1 MRIKHKSLFKY
12 VLMLVLGITLS
23 LPTVSVVNSFLN
35 VNHIAYADDD
45 KDQNKDDYSFY
56 HLASSAATYYNG
68 TQNPDLGVKF
78 EEGAGKSNVNMND
91 AGGMLG
97 YADPQYDKKNWIGSV
112 VAGLSNS
119 ATRFTYNNFRTGELQ
134 GLYHYA
140 MYGRALAAMGLD
152 STAQQGAFN
161 DIMRFLAGGLI
172 MIAYTFAVSVPFIFK
187 AVGTLLTWLNPFQF
201 FVAAGNDAISG
212 HYANWFNQASQNGNP
227 LQQNIASM
235 AQSIVGV
242 YQAAQQIG
250 LFFTVPLLL
259 MVTVAMWLLL
269 NNVNKGTGFKRGI
282 MRALIIVMGVPLL
295 ADLYTS
301 TLDDFTKT
309 ASQDPAA
316 NVILASTFTDFQG
329 WASNNRLAMPKGD
342 KIVITPNGQ
351 GGEVQDSSTGVRQL
365 SRDINRISNNGLLV
379 KGQVTDTDND
389 IWNSTNADQN
399 GSQAGVGFSMLG
411 RYIGGIRYTA
421 PDYETQY
428 KSKLDSSGGKNS
440 QRAKKLRGIKYLTDP
455 EKFSKDKKAYFS
467 TQNDPGDVKKNGE
480 VSFVHNGLPNSLTVS
495 QKGNSAADISNNT
508 MTFTG
513 NGDSADKNT
522 NGLSSL
528 ALYNYL
534 TSTFDSSGVT
544 VYSSNKA
551 TSSFVMEQ
559 HHAVNLVG
567 TGFLSFGY
575 YINALVLF
583 AAIALIGWGYAI
595 GLLSS
600 LLVHEFS
607 MLLHMPLA
615 MMGALSSASKMIT
628 AVFIIILQ
636 IFVTMFLYSLATDFL
651 MMLNLG
657 TSSALS
663 NTNIFGTNNG
673 SMILTPIIG
682 AKLASQSLGTVI
694 YLIISTLLT
703 VFFAFI
709 ALKARGTFIKTM
721 GQVIGQNMDKLLMT
735 GNYNPSYKPGGSQPS
750 TASDMGAAMTNPESG
765 LAAGMEA
772 GNKADGSNGAK
783 GSDGKNGQ
791 GGTKNAESGSSPT
804 SSTNNVN
811 NSSENYDDNKNNT
824 VEGAEQ
830 QNIPDASDNP
840 NGLSEVNGESG
851 SGGSNPET
859 TEENNGDNL
868 STENNKHEGGL
879 SNSAVNGNSHDEK
892 TDNKQ
897 EQNADNGQTHNLQA
911 DQGQNHNINTD
922 QSKNDSNNRDL
933 EADQKTDNKQEQNA
947 DNGQTHN
954 LQADQ
959 GQNHNINTDQSKN
972 DSNNRD
978 LEADQSQNQDL
989 NTDQSNNEQN
999 ENQHTAENGQTN
1011 GETGTDNPNA
1021 DPNST
1026 KDLQADKT
1034 QDGVE
1039 TGGSGGKDAVPNNV
1053 VPLFGGSQTNNKQ
1066 DGSKELHA
1074 DNSNQH
1080 TAENNQN
1087 AGSKNQQ
1094 NAQNRKDGDKHTGV
1108 NNQHSQHNNKNVHG
1122 EQSNKKDLKP
1132 QNAQHKNNANKE
1144 LHGQK
1149 AKGLQSG
1156 NGRGVKAAVRHA
1168 GGTVASSKVGSKALT
1183 SKGGSKAL
1191 NKAMQSRIPTVRAAA
1206 ILAQN
1211 KATGQNIKR
1220 SNMTGDVAN
1229 NRKMSD
1235 KELKSVAS
1243 QRQVNFRQGKKD
1255 LRADRKAYAK
1265 NAMKMAGS
1273 GVASVGRKALALGYM
1288 ANGADRNTVHNVA
1301 KGNFGSAYSAF
1312 RQSAQSIKKDKLA
1325 VKANAKNSVNDVKFD
1340 NQAAMYNRG
1349 EVDTK
1354 LGGQFASSSAAQFY
1368 QNYSAEQAGNL
1379 NSASDYNNQAV
1390 ERSQMA
1396 QRTHTLEKNSR
1407 VNGGQNTSV
1416 NS

>member
-1 MRIKHKSLFKY
+1 M
-12 VLMLVLGITLS
+12 
-23 LPTVSVVNSFLN
+23 
-35 VNHIAYADDD
+35 
-45 KDQNKDDYSFY
+45 
-56 HLASSAATYYNG
+56 
-68 TQNPDLGVKF
+68 
-78 EEGAGKSNVNMND
+78 
-91 AGGMLG
+91 
-97 YADPQYDKKNWIGSV
+97 
-112 VAGLSNS
+112 
-119 ATRFTYNNFRTGELQ
+119 
-134 GLYHYA
+134 
-140 MYGRALAAMGLD
+140 
-152 STAQQGAFN
+152 
-161 DIMRFLAGGLI
+161 
-172 MIAYTFAVSVPFIFK
+172 
-187 AVGTLLTWLNPFQF
+187 
-201 FVAAGNDAISG
+201 
-212 HYANWFNQASQNGNP
+212 
-227 LQQNIASM
+227 
-235 AQSIVGV
+235 
-242 YQAAQQIG
+242 
-250 LFFTVPLLL
+250 
-259 MVTVAMWLLL
+259 
-269 NNVNKGTGFKRGI
+269 
-282 MRALIIVMGVPLL
+282 
-295 ADLYTS
+295 
-301 TLDDFTKT
+301 
-309 ASQDPAA
+309 
-316 NVILASTFTDFQG
+316 
-329 WASNNRLAMPKGD
+329 
-342 KIVITPNGQ
+342 
-351 GGEVQDSSTGVRQL
+351 
-365 SRDINRISNNGLLV
+365 
-379 KGQVTDTDND
+379 
-389 IWNSTNADQN
+389 
-399 GSQAGVGFSMLG
+399 
-411 RYIGGIRYTA
+411 
-421 PDYETQY
+421 
-428 KSKLDSSGGKNS
+428 
-440 QRAKKLRGIKYLTDP
+440 
-455 EKFSKDKKAYFS
+455 
-467 TQNDPGDVKKNGE
+467 
-480 VSFVHNGLPNSLTVS
+480 
-495 QKGNSAADISNNT
+495 
-508 MTFTG
+508 
-513 NGDSADKNT
+513 
-522 NGLSSL
+522 
-528 ALYNYL
+528 
-534 TSTFDSSGVT
+534 
-544 VYSSNKA
+544 
-551 TSSFVMEQ
+551 
-559 HHAVNLVG
+559 
-567 TGFLSFGY
+567 
-575 YINALVLF
+575 
-583 AAIALIGWGYAI
+583 
-595 GLLSS
+595 
-600 LLVHEFS
+600 
-607 MLLHMPLA
+607 
-615 MMGALSSASKMIT
+615 
-628 AVFIIILQ
+628 
-636 IFVTMFLYSLATDFL
+636 
-651 MMLNLG
+651 
-657 TSSALS
+657 
-663 NTNIFGTNNG
+663 
-673 SMILTPIIG
+673 
-682 AKLASQSLGTVI
+682 
-694 YLIISTLLT
+694 
-703 VFFAFI
+703 
-709 ALKARGTFIKTM
+709 
-721 GQVIGQNMDKLLMT
+721 
-735 GNYNPSYKPGGSQPS
+735 
-750 TASDMGAAMTNPESG
+750 
-765 LAAGMEA
+765 
-772 GNKADGSNGAK
+772 
-783 GSDGKNGQ
+783 
-791 GGTKNAESGSSPT
+791 
-804 SSTNNVN
+804 
-811 NSSENYDDNKNNT
+811 
-824 VEGAEQ
+824 
-830 QNIPDASDNP
+830 
-840 NGLSEVNGESG
+840 
-851 SGGSNPET
+851 
-859 TEENNGDNL
+859 
-868 STENNKHEGGL
+868 
-879 SNSAVNGNSHDEK
+879 
-892 TDNKQ
+892 
-897 EQNADNGQTHNLQA
+897 QA

-922 QSKNDSNNRDL
+922 QSKNDSNNHDL

-959 GQNHNINTDQSKN
+959 GQNHSINTDQSKN

-1011 GETGTDNPNA
+1011 GEAGTDNPNA

-1034 QDGVE
+1034 QGGVE

-1108 NNQHSQHNNKNVHG
+1108 NNQHSQSNNKNVHG

-1156 NGRGVKAAVRHA
+1156 NGHGVKAAVRHA
-1168 GGTVASSKVGSKALT
+1168 GGAVASSKVGSKALT

-1191 NKAMQSRIPTVRAAA
+1191 NKAMQSRMPTVRAAA

-1390 ERSQMA
+1390 ERSKMS

>member
-1 MRIKHKSLFKY
+1 MRVKHKSLFKY

-35 VNHIAYADDD
+35 VNHIAYADDA

-78 EEGAGKSNVNMND
+78 EEGAGKSKVNMND

-259 MVTVAMWLLL
+259 MVTLAMWLLL

-351 GGEVQDSSTGVRQL
+351 GGEVQDSSTGVRKL

-411 RYIGGIRYTA
+411 RYMGGIRYTA

-428 KSKLDSSGGKNS
+428 KSKLDSSGGKDS

-495 QKGNSAADISNNT
+495 QKGNSVADISNNT

-513 NGDSADKNT
+513 NGNSADKNT

-583 AAIALIGWGYAI
+583 AAIGVIGWGYAI

-600 LLVHEFS
+600 LLVREFS

-709 ALKARGTFIKTM
+709 ALKARRTFIKTM

-735 GNYNPSYKPGGSQPS
+735 GNYNPSYRPGGSQPS

-791 GGTKNAESGSSPT
+791 GGTKNAERGSSPT

-851 SGGSNPET
+851 SGSPNPET
-859 TEENNGDNL
+859 TEENNGDTL

-879 SNSAVNGNSHDEK
+879 SNSAVNGNSHDE
-892 TDNKQ
+892 
-897 EQNADNGQTHNLQA
+897 
-911 DQGQNHNINTD
+911 
-922 QSKNDSNNRDL
+922 
-933 EADQKTDNKQEQNA
+933 KTDNKQEQNA

-1011 GETGTDNPNA
+1011 GEAGTDKPNA

-1034 QDGVE
+1034 QGGVE
-1039 TGGSGGKDAVPNNV
+1039 TGESGGKDAVPNNV

-1080 TAENNQN
+1080 TSENNQN

-1108 NNQHSQHNNKNVHG
+1108 NNQHSQHNNKNVRG

-1156 NGRGVKAAVRHA
+1156 NGHGVKAAVRHA
-1168 GGTVASSKVGSKALT
+1168 GGAVASSKVGSKALT

-1407 VNGGQNTSV
+1407 VNGD
-1416 NS
+1416 

>member
-12 VLMLVLGITLS
+12 VLMLVLGVTLS
-23 LPTVSVVNSFLN
+23 LPAVTIANNLLHVNTVV
-35 VNHIAYADDD
+35 YADKEKD
-45 KDQNKDDYSFY
+45 KSKEQSKDEQNEGNNNSNGNGSGNEGGNKDDYSFY

-97 YADPQYDKKNWIGSV
+97 YADPQYDKNNWIGSV

-140 MYGRALAAMGLD
+140 MYGRALTAMGLD

-161 DIMRFLAGGLI
+161 DIMRFLAGGLL

-187 AVGTLLTWLNPFQF
+187 AVGMLLTYLNLFQF
-201 FVAAGNDAISG
+201 FIAPGNDAISG
-212 HYANWFNQASQNGNP
+212 HYANWFNQASQSGNP

-235 AQSIVGV
+235 AQSIVGI

-259 MVTVAMWLLL
+259 MITIAMWLLL
-269 NNVNKGTGFKRGI
+269 NNVNKGTGLKRVI
-282 MRALIIVMGVPLL
+282 MRALVIVMGVPLL

-301 TLDDFTKT
+301 TLNDFTKT
-309 ASQDPAA
+309 TSQDPAA

-351 GGEVQDSSTGVRQL
+351 GGEVQDSSTSVRKL

-389 IWNSTNADQN
+389 IWNKTNADQN
-399 GSQAGVGFSMLG
+399 GTQAGVGFSMLG
-411 RYIGGIRYTA
+411 RYMGGVRYTA

-428 KSKLDSSGGKNS
+428 KSNLDSSGGKDS

-495 QKGNSAADISNNT
+495 QKGNSAADISNKT

-600 LLVHEFS
+600 LLVNEFS
-607 MLLHMPLA
+607 MLLHMPIA
-615 MMGALSSASKMIT
+615 MTGILSSASKMIT

-663 NTNIFGTNNG
+663 NTNIFGTNGG

-682 AKLASQSLGTVI
+682 AKLALQSLGTVI

-703 VFFAFI
+703 AFFAFI
-709 ALKARGTFIKTM
+709 ALKARGAFIKTM

-791 GGTKNAESGSSPT
+791 GNTKNAESGSSPT

-830 QNIPDASDNP
+830 QNVPETSDNP

-851 SGGSNPET
+851 SGGPNPET

-879 SNSAVNGNSHDEK
+879 SNSTVNGSSHDEK

-897 EQNADNGQTHNLQA
+897 EQNADNGQIRNVTP
-911 DQGQNHNINTD
+911 DQSQNHNINTD
-922 QSKNDSNNRDL
+922 QSKNDSNN
-933 EADQKTDNKQEQNA
+933 
-947 DNGQTHN
+947 H
-954 LQADQ
+954 
-959 GQNHNINTDQSKN
+959 
-972 DSNNRD
+972 D

-989 NTDQSNNEQN
+989 TTDQSNNEQN

-1011 GETGTDNPNA
+1011 SETGA
-1021 DPNST
+1021 DPNNA
-1026 KDLQADKT
+1026 KDLQADKS
-1034 QDGVE
+1034 QGGVE
-1039 TGGSGGKDAVPNNV
+1039 TGESGGKDAVPNNV
-1053 VPLFGGSQTNNKQ
+1053 IPLFSGNQTNNKQ

-1094 NAQNRKDGDKHTGV
+1094 TAQNRKDGDKHTGV
-1108 NNQHSQHNNKNVHG
+1108 NNQHSQSNNKNVHG
-1122 EQSNKKDLKP
+1122 EKSNKKDLKS
-1132 QNAQHKNNANKE
+1132 QNAQHKNNANKQ

-1156 NGRGVKAAVRHA
+1156 KGRGVKAAVRHA
-1168 GGTVASSKVGSKALT
+1168 GGVMASSKTGSKALT
-1183 SKGGSKAL
+1183 SKGGAKAL
-1191 NKAMQSRIPTVRAAA
+1191 NKAMQSRMPTVRAAA
-1206 ILAQN
+1206 IKAQS

-1235 KELKSVAS
+1235 KELKNVAN
-1243 QRQVNFRQGKKD
+1243 QRQANFRQGKKN

-1312 RQSAQSIKKDKLA
+1312 RQSAQNIKKDKLA
-1325 VKANAKNSVNDVKFD
+1325 VKANAKNSVSDVKFD

-1354 LGGQFASSSAAQFY
+1354 LGGQFASSGAAQFY

-1379 NSASDYNNQAV
+1379 NSASDYNNQAA

-1396 QRTHTLEKNSR
+1396 QRTHTLEKNNR
-1407 VNGGQNTSV
+1407 VNGSENTSLK
-1416 NS
+1416 

>member
-1 MRIKHKSLFKY
+1 MRVKHKSLFKY

-23 LPTVSVVNSFLN
+23 LPAVSVVNSFLN
-35 VNHIAYADDD
+35 VSHIAYADDA

-187 AVGTLLTWLNPFQF
+187 ATGTLLTWLNPFQF

-212 HYANWFNQASQNGNP
+212 HYANWFNQASQSGNP

-411 RYIGGIRYTA
+411 RYMGGIRYTA

-467 TQNDPGDVKKNGE
+467 TQNDPEDVKKNGE
-480 VSFVHNGLPNSLTVS
+480 VSFVHNGLPDSLTVS
-495 QKGNSAADISNNT
+495 QKGNSAADISSNT

-583 AAIALIGWGYAI
+583 AAIGVIGWGYAI

-600 LLVHEFS
+600 LLVREFS

-703 VFFAFI
+703 AFFAFI

-840 NGLSEVNGESG
+840 NGLSEVNGESS
-851 SGGSNPET
+851 SGGPNPET

-922 QSKNDSNNRDL
+922 QSKNDSNN
-933 EADQKTDNKQEQNA
+933 
-947 DNGQTHN
+947 H
-954 LQADQ
+954 
-959 GQNHNINTDQSKN
+959 
-972 DSNNRD
+972 D

-1053 VPLFGGSQTNNKQ
+1053 VPLFGGNQTNNKQ

-1156 NGRGVKAAVRHA
+1156 NGHGVKAAVRHA
-1168 GGTVASSKVGSKALT
+1168 GGAVASSKVGSKALT

-1243 QRQVNFRQGKKD
+1243 QRQANFRQGKKD

-1325 VKANAKNSVNDVKFD
+1325 VKANAKNSANDVKFD

>member
-1 MRIKHKSLFKY
+1 MRVKHKSLFKY
-12 VLMLVLGITLS
+12 VLMLVLGVTLS
-23 LPTVSVVNSFLN
+23 LPAVTIANSLLHVNTVV
-35 VNHIAYADDD
+35 YAEKEKD
-45 KDQNKDDYSFY
+45 KDKSKEQSNNEQNGGNNNNGSGNGNESGNNDDYSFY

-78 EEGAGKSNVNMND
+78 EEGAGKSKVNMND

-97 YADPQYDKKNWIGSV
+97 YADPQYDKNNWIGSV

-140 MYGRALAAMGLD
+140 MYGRALTAMGLD

-161 DIMRFLAGGLI
+161 DIMRFLAGGLL
-172 MIAYTFAVSVPFIFK
+172 MIVYTFAVSVPFIFK
-187 AVGTLLTWLNPFQF
+187 AVGMLLTYLNPFQF
-201 FVAAGNDAISG
+201 FIAPGNDAISG
-212 HYANWFNQASQNGNP
+212 HYANWFNQASQSGNP

-235 AQSIVGV
+235 AQSIVGI

-259 MVTVAMWLLL
+259 IITIAMWLLL
-269 NNVNKGTGFKRGI
+269 NNVNKGTGLKRVI
-282 MRALIIVMGVPLL
+282 MRTLVIVMGVPLL

-351 GGEVQDSSTGVRQL
+351 GGEVQDSSTSVRKL

-389 IWNSTNADQN
+389 IWNKTNADQN

-411 RYIGGIRYTA
+411 RYMGGVRYTA

-428 KSKLDSSGGKNS
+428 KSKLKSGDKNS
-440 QRAKKLRGIKYLTDP
+440 ERAKKLRGIKYLTDP

-513 NGDSADKNT
+513 NGNSADKNT

-600 LLVHEFS
+600 LLVNEFA
-607 MLLHMPLA
+607 MFLHMPIA
-615 MMGALSSASKMIT
+615 MTGILSSASKMIT

-663 NTNIFGTNNG
+663 NTNIFGTNGG

-703 VFFAFI
+703 AFFAFI
-709 ALKARGTFIKTM
+709 ALKARGAFIKTM

-735 GNYNPSYKPGGSQPS
+735 GNYDPSYKPGGSQPS
-750 TASDMGAAMTNPESG
+750 TASDMGAAMTSPGSG

-772 GNKADGSNGAK
+772 GNKADGSSGAK
-783 GSDGKNGQ
+783 GSDGKGNDGKNGQ
-791 GGTKNAESGSSPT
+791 GSTKNAESGSSPT

-830 QNIPDASDNP
+830 QNVPETSDSP
-840 NGLSEVNGESG
+840 NGLSDFNGESG
-851 SGGSNPET
+851 SGGPNPET

-879 SNSAVNGNSHDEK
+879 SNSAINGNSHDAK

-897 EQNADNGQTHNLQA
+897 EQNADNGQTRNLQA

-922 QSKNDSNNRDL
+922 QSKNDSNNRDF
-933 EADQKTDNKQEQNA
+933 EADQT
-947 DNGQTHN
+947 
-954 LQADQ
+954 
-959 GQNHNINTDQSKN
+959 
-972 DSNNRD
+972 
-978 LEADQSQNQDL
+978 QNQDL

-999 ENQHTAENGQTN
+999 ENQHTAENGQAN
-1011 GETGTDNPNA
+1011 GEASADSPAT
-1021 DPNST
+1021 DPNNA
-1026 KDLQADKT
+1026 KDLQADQT
-1034 QDGVE
+1034 QGGVE
-1039 TGGSGGKDAVPNNV
+1039 TGENGGKDAVPNNV
-1053 VPLFGGSQTNNKQ
+1053 VPLFSGNQTNNKQ

-1094 NAQNRKDGDKHTGV
+1094 TAQNRKDGDKHTGV
-1108 NNQHSQHNNKNVHG
+1108 SNQHSQSNNKNIHG
-1122 EQSNKKDLKP
+1122 EKSNKKDLKS

-1149 AKGLQSG
+1149 SKGLQSG
-1156 NGRGVKAAVRHA
+1156 KGHGAKAAIRHA
-1168 GGTVASSKVGSKALT
+1168 GGALAASKTGSKAL
-1183 SKGGSKAL
+1183 K
-1191 NKAMQSRIPTVRAAA
+1191 KAMQSRMPTVRAAA
-1206 ILAQN
+1206 IKAQS
-1211 KATGQNIKR
+1211 KATGQNIRR

-1229 NRKMSD
+1229 NRKMPD
-1235 KELKSVAS
+1235 KELKNVAS
-1243 QRQVNFRQGKKD
+1243 QRQANFRQGKKD

-1273 GVASVGRKALALGYM
+1273 GIASVGRKALALGYM

-1325 VKANAKNSVNDVKFD
+1325 VKANAKNSVSDVKFD

-1354 LGGQFASSSAAQFY
+1354 LGGQFASSGAAQFY

-1379 NSASDYNNQAV
+1379 NSASDYNNQAA

-1407 VNGGQNTSV
+1407 VNGG
-1416 NS
+1416 

>member
-1 MRIKHKSLFKY
+1 MCVKHKSLFKY
-12 VLMLVLGITLS
+12 VLMLVLGVTLS
-23 LPTVSVVNSFLN
+23 LPAVTIANSLLHINTVV
-35 VNHIAYADDD
+35 YAEKEKD
-45 KDQNKDDYSFY
+45 KDKSKEQSNDDQNGGNNNSNGSGNEGGNKDDYSFY

-78 EEGAGKSNVNMND
+78 EEGAGKSKVNMND

-97 YADPQYDKKNWIGSV
+97 YADPQYDKNNWIGSV

-140 MYGRALAAMGLD
+140 MYGRALTAMGLD

-161 DIMRFLAGGLI
+161 DIMRFLAGGLL

-187 AVGTLLTWLNPFQF
+187 ATGTLLTWLNPFQF

-212 HYANWFNQASQNGNP
+212 HYANWFNQASQSGNP

-259 MVTVAMWLLL
+259 MVTLAMWLLL
-269 NNVNKGTGFKRGI
+269 NNVNKGTGFKRVI

-351 GGEVQDSSTGVRQL
+351 GGEVQDSSTNVRKL

-389 IWNSTNADQN
+389 IWNKTNADQN
-399 GSQAGVGFSMLG
+399 GTQAGVGFSMLG
-411 RYIGGIRYTA
+411 RYMGGVRYTA

-428 KSKLDSSGGKNS
+428 KSNLDSSGGKDS

-583 AAIALIGWGYAI
+583 AAIGLIGWGYAI

-636 IFVTMFLYSLATDFL
+636 VFVTMFLYSLATDFL

-657 TSSALS
+657 TSSALA
-663 NTNIFGTNNG
+663 NTNIFGANGG

-703 VFFAFI
+703 AFFAFI
-709 ALKARGTFIKTM
+709 ALKARGAFIKTM

-735 GNYNPSYKPGGSQPS
+735 GNYNPSYKPGGNQPS
-750 TASDMGAAMTNPESG
+750 TASDMGAAMTSPESG

-830 QNIPDASDNP
+830 QNVPETSDNP
-840 NGLSEVNGESG
+840 NGLSDFNGESS
-851 SGGSNPET
+851 SGGPNPET

-879 SNSAVNGNSHDEK
+879 SNSAINGNSHDEK

-897 EQNADNGQTHNLQA
+897 EQNADNGQT
-911 DQGQNHNINTD
+911 
-922 QSKNDSNNRDL
+922 R
-933 EADQKTDNKQEQNA
+933 
-947 DNGQTHN
+947 N

-1011 GETGTDNPNA
+1011 SETGNNNPA
-1021 DPNST
+1021 TDPNNA
-1026 KDLQADKT
+1026 KDLQADQT
-1034 QDGVE
+1034 QGGVE
-1039 TGGSGGKDAVPNNV
+1039 TGEGSGKDATSNSVVSSSGNN
-1053 VPLFGGSQTNNKQ
+1053 QTNNKQ

-1080 TAENNQN
+1080 IAENNQN

-1156 NGRGVKAAVRHA
+1156 KGRGVKAAVRHA
-1168 GGTVASSKVGSKALT
+1168 GGVAASSKVGSKALT

-1191 NKAMQSRIPTVRAAA
+1191 NKAMQSRMPTVRAAA

-1235 KELKSVAS
+1235 KELKNVAS
-1243 QRQVNFRQGKKD
+1243 QRQANFRQGKKD

-1325 VKANAKNSVNDVKFD
+1325 VKANAKNSVSDVKFD

-1354 LGGQFASSSAAQFY
+1354 LGGQFANSGAAQFY

-1379 NSASDYNNQAV
+1379 NSASDYNNQAA

-1407 VNGGQNTSV
+1407 VNGGQSTSV
-1416 NS
+1416 K

>member
-1 MRIKHKSLFKY
+1 MRVKHKSLFKY

-23 LPTVSVVNSFLN
+23 LPAVTAINSLLHVNTVV
-35 VNHIAYADDD
+35 YAEKEKDKS
-45 KDQNKDDYSFY
+45 KDQSNDDQNGGNNNSNGSGSEGGNKDDYSFY

-78 EEGAGKSNVNMND
+78 EEGSGKNNNVNMNN

-97 YADPQYDKKNWIGSV
+97 YADPQYDKNNWIGSV

-140 MYGRALAAMGLD
+140 MYGRALTAMGLD

-161 DIMRFLAGGLI
+161 DIMRFLAGGLL

-187 AVGTLLTWLNPFQF
+187 ATGTLLTLLNPFQF
-201 FVAAGNDAISG
+201 FIAPGNDAISG
-212 HYANWFNQASQNGNP
+212 HYANWFNQASQSGNP

-259 MVTVAMWLLL
+259 MVTLAMWLLL
-269 NNVNKGTGFKRGI
+269 NNVNKGTGFKRVI
-282 MRALIIVMGVPLL
+282 MRALVIVMGVPLL

-301 TLDDFTKT
+301 TLDDFTEI

-351 GGEVQDSSTGVRQL
+351 GGEVQDSSTSVRKL

-389 IWNSTNADQN
+389 IWNKTNADQN
-399 GSQAGVGFSMLG
+399 GTQAGVGFSMLG
-411 RYIGGIRYTA
+411 RYMGGVRYTA

-428 KSKLDSSGGKNS
+428 KSNLDSSGGKDS

-607 MLLHMPLA
+607 MLLHMPIA
-615 MMGALSSASKMIT
+615 MTGILSSASKMIT
-628 AVFIIILQ
+628 AVFIMILQ
-636 IFVTMFLYSLATDFL
+636 VFVTMFLYSLATDFL

-663 NTNIFGTNNG
+663 NTNIFGANNG

-703 VFFAFI
+703 AFFAFI

-783 GSDGKNGQ
+783 GSDGKTGQ
-791 GGTKNAESGSSPT
+791 GGTKNASSGDSPT

-830 QNIPDASDNP
+830 QNVPKASDNP

-851 SGGSNPET
+851 SGGPNPET

-868 STENNKHEGGL
+868 STENDKHEGGL
-879 SNSAVNGNSHDEK
+879 SNSAVNGNSHDE
-892 TDNKQ
+892 
-897 EQNADNGQTHNLQA
+897 
-911 DQGQNHNINTD
+911 
-922 QSKNDSNNRDL
+922 
-933 EADQKTDNKQEQNA
+933 KTDNKQEQNA

-999 ENQHTAENGQTN
+999 ENQHTAENSQTN
-1011 GETGTDNPNA
+1011 GETGTDNPTTG
-1021 DPNST
+1021 PNSA
-1026 KDLQADKT
+1026 KDLQAD
-1034 QDGVE
+1034 QPQGGVE
-1039 TGGSGGKDAVPNNV
+1039 TGEGSGKDAVPNNV
-1053 VPLFGGSQTNNKQ
+1053 VPLSGGNQTNNKQ

-1087 AGSKNQQ
+1087 SGSKNQQ
-1094 NAQNRKDGDKHTGV
+1094 NVQNRKDGDKHTGV
-1108 NNQHSQHNNKNVHG
+1108 NNQHSQHNNKNVRG
-1122 EQSNKKDLKP
+1122 EQANKKDLKP
-1132 QNAQHKNNANKE
+1132 QNAQHKNNANKQ

-1156 NGRGVKAAVRHA
+1156 KGHGVKAAVRHA
-1168 GGTVASSKVGSKALT
+1168 GGAMASSKVGSKALT
-1183 SKGGSKAL
+1183 SRDGSKAL

-1220 SNMTGDVAN
+1220 NNMTGDVAN

-1243 QRQVNFRQGKKD
+1243 QRQANFRQGKKD

-1312 RQSAQSIKKDKLA
+1312 RQSAQSVKKDKLA
-1325 VKANAKNSVNDVKFD
+1325 VKANAKNSVNDAKFD

-1354 LGGQFASSSAAQFY
+1354 LGGQFASSGAAQFY

-1379 NSASDYNNQAV
+1379 NSASDYNNQAA

>member
-1 MRIKHKSLFKY
+1 MRVKHKSLFKY

-35 VNHIAYADDD
+35 VNHIAYADDA

-212 HYANWFNQASQNGNP
+212 HYANWFNQASQSGNP

-259 MVTVAMWLLL
+259 MVTLAMWLLL

-351 GGEVQDSSTGVRQL
+351 GGEVQDSSTSVRQL

-389 IWNSTNADQN
+389 IWNATNADQN
-399 GSQAGVGFSMLG
+399 GTQAGVGFSMLG
-411 RYIGGIRYTA
+411 RYMGGIRYTA

-467 TQNDPGDVKKNGE
+467 TQNDPEDVKKNGE
-480 VSFVHNGLPNSLTVS
+480 VSFVHNGLPDSLTVS
-495 QKGNSAADISNNT
+495 QKGNSAADISSNT

-513 NGDSADKNT
+513 NGNSADKNT

-607 MLLHMPLA
+607 MILHMPLA

-735 GNYNPSYKPGGSQPS
+735 GNYNPSYRPGGSQPS

-830 QNIPDASDNP
+830 QNVPEASDNP
-840 NGLSEVNGESG
+840 NGLSEVNGESS

-922 QSKNDSNNRDL
+922 QSKNDSNN
-933 EADQKTDNKQEQNA
+933 
-947 DNGQTHN
+947 H
-954 LQADQ
+954 
-959 GQNHNINTDQSKN
+959 
-972 DSNNRD
+972 D

-1156 NGRGVKAAVRHA
+1156 NGHGVKAAVRHA
-1168 GGTVASSKVGSKALT
+1168 GGAVASSKVGSKALT

-1229 NRKMSD
+1229 NRKMPD

-1407 VNGGQNTSV
+1407 VNGD
-1416 NS
+1416 

>member
-1 MRIKHKSLFKY
+1 MRVKHKSLFKY

-23 LPTVSVVNSFLN
+23 LPAVSVVNNLLH
-35 VNHIAYADDD
+35 VNAIVYADDD
-45 KDQNKDDYSFY
+45 KDKNKDDYSFY

-78 EEGAGKSNVNMND
+78 EEGAGKNNVNMND

-97 YADPQYDKKNWIGSV
+97 YADPQYDKNNWIGSV

-140 MYGRALAAMGLD
+140 MYGRALTSMGLD

-161 DIMRFLAGGLI
+161 DIMRFLAGGLL

-201 FVAAGNDAISG
+201 FVATGNDAISG
-212 HYANWFNQASQNGNP
+212 HYANWFNQASQSGNP

-259 MVTVAMWLLL
+259 MITIAMWLLL
-269 NNVNKGTGFKRGI
+269 NNVNKGTGLKRVI
-282 MRALIIVMGVPLL
+282 MRALVIVMGVPLL

-301 TLDDFTKT
+301 TLNDFTKT

-316 NVILASTFTDFQG
+316 NIILASTFTDFQG

-351 GGEVQDSSTGVRQL
+351 GGEVQDSSTSVRKL

-379 KGQVTDTDND
+379 KGEVTDTDND

-399 GSQAGVGFSMLG
+399 GTQAGVGFSMLG
-411 RYIGGIRYTA
+411 RYMGGVRYTA

-428 KSKLDSSGGKNS
+428 KSKLKSGDKDSE
-440 QRAKKLRGIKYLTDP
+440 RAKKLRGIKYLTDP

-600 LLVHEFS
+600 LLVQEFS
-607 MLLHMPLA
+607 MLLHMPIA
-615 MMGALSSASKMIT
+615 MTGILSSASKMIT

-663 NTNIFGTNNG
+663 NTNIFGTNGG

-703 VFFAFI
+703 AFFAFI

-772 GNKADGSNGAK
+772 GNKADGSSGAK

-830 QNIPDASDNP
+830 QNVPETSDNP
-840 NGLSEVNGESG
+840 NGLSEVNSESG
-851 SGGSNPET
+851 SGGPNPET

-879 SNSAVNGNSHDEK
+879 SNSAINGNSHDEK

-897 EQNADNGQTHNLQA
+897 EQNADNGQTRNVTP
-911 DQGQNHNINTD
+911 DQSQNHNINTD
-922 QSKNDSNNRDL
+922 QSKNDSNN
-933 EADQKTDNKQEQNA
+933 
-947 DNGQTHN
+947 H
-954 LQADQ
+954 
-959 GQNHNINTDQSKN
+959 
-972 DSNNRD
+972 D

-989 NTDQSNNEQN
+989 TTDQSNNEQN

-1011 GETGTDNPNA
+1011 SETGTDPNNA
-1021 DPNST
+1021 
-1026 KDLQADKT
+1026 KDLQADKS
-1034 QDGVE
+1034 QGGVE
-1039 TGGSGGKDAVPNNV
+1039 TGENGGKDAVPNNV
-1053 VPLFGGSQTNNKQ
+1053 VPLFSGNQTNNKQ

-1094 NAQNRKDGDKHTGV
+1094 TAQNRKDGDKHTGV
-1108 NNQHSQHNNKNVHG
+1108 NNQHSQSNNKNVHG
-1122 EQSNKKDLKP
+1122 EKSNKKDLKS

-1156 NGRGVKAAVRHA
+1156 KGRGVKAAVRHA
-1168 GGTVASSKVGSKALT
+1168 GGVMASSKAGSKALT
-1183 SKGGSKAL
+1183 SKGGAKAL
-1191 NKAMQSRIPTVRAAA
+1191 NKAMQSRMPTVRAAA
-1206 ILAQN
+1206 IKAQS
-1211 KATGQNIKR
+1211 KATGQNIRR

-1235 KELKSVAS
+1235 KELKNVAS
-1243 QRQVNFRQGKKD
+1243 QRQANFRQGKKN

-1301 KGNFGSAYSAF
+1301 KGNFGSAYGAF

-1325 VKANAKNSVNDVKFD
+1325 VKANAKNSVSDVKFD

-1354 LGGQFASSSAAQFY
+1354 LGGQFVSSGAAQFY

-1379 NSASDYNNQAV
+1379 NSASDYNNQAA

-1407 VNGGQNTSV
+1407 VNGSESTSV
-1416 NS
+1416 K

>member
-1 MRIKHKSLFKY
+1 MRVKHKSLFKY

-23 LPTVSVVNSFLN
+23 LPAVSVVNSFLN

-259 MVTVAMWLLL
+259 MVTLAMWLLL

-411 RYIGGIRYTA
+411 RYMGGIRYTA

-830 QNIPDASDNP
+830 QNVPEASDNP
-840 NGLSEVNGESG
+840 NGLSEVNGESS
-851 SGGSNPET
+851 SGGPNPET

-933 EADQKTDNKQEQNA
+933 EADQ
-947 DNGQTHN
+947 
-954 LQADQ
+954 
-959 GQNHNINTDQSKN
+959 
-972 DSNNRD
+972 
-978 LEADQSQNQDL
+978 SQNQDL
-989 NTDQSNNEQN
+989 TTDQSNNEQN
-999 ENQHTAENGQTN
+999 ENQHTAENAQTN
-1011 GETGTDNPNA
+1011 GETGTDNPTA
-1021 DPNST
+1021 DPNSA
-1026 KDLQADKT
+1026 KDLQADKS
-1034 QDGVE
+1034 QGGVE
-1039 TGGSGGKDAVPNNV
+1039 TGESSGKDAVPNNV

-1168 GGTVASSKVGSKALT
+1168 GGAVASSKVGSKALT

-1191 NKAMQSRIPTVRAAA
+1191 NKAMQSRMPTVRAAA

-1312 RQSAQSIKKDKLA
+1312 RQSAQSVKKDKLA
-1325 VKANAKNSVNDVKFD
+1325 VKANAKNSVSDVKFD

-1354 LGGQFASSSAAQFY
+1354 LGGQFASSGAAQFY

-1379 NSASDYNNQAV
+1379 NSASDYNNQAA

>member
-1 MRIKHKSLFKY
+1 MRVKHKSLFKY
-12 VLMLVLGITLS
+12 VLMLVLGVTLS
-23 LPTVSVVNSFLN
+23 LPAVSIVNSLLN
-35 VNHIAYADDD
+35 VNTVVYAEKEKD
-45 KDQNKDDYSFY
+45 KDKSKDQSNDDQNGGNNNSNGSGSEGGNKDDYSFY

-78 EEGAGKSNVNMND
+78 EEGAGKNNVNMNN

-97 YADPQYDKKNWIGSV
+97 YADPQYDKNNWIGSIT
-112 VAGLSNS
+112 AGLSNS

-140 MYGRALAAMGLD
+140 MYGRALTAMGLD

-161 DIMRFLAGGLI
+161 DIMRFLAGGLL

-187 AVGTLLTWLNPFQF
+187 AAGTLLTWLNPFQF

-212 HYANWFNQASQNGNP
+212 HYANWFNQASQSGNP

-235 AQSIVGV
+235 AQSIAGV

-259 MVTVAMWLLL
+259 MVTLAMWLLL
-269 NNVNKGTGFKRGI
+269 NNVNKGTGFKRVI

-351 GGEVQDSSTGVRQL
+351 GGEVQDSSTNVRKL

-389 IWNSTNADQN
+389 IWNKTNADQN
-399 GSQAGVGFSMLG
+399 GTQAGVGFSMLG
-411 RYIGGIRYTA
+411 RYMGGVRYTA

-428 KSKLDSSGGKNS
+428 KSNLDSSGGKDS

-607 MLLHMPLA
+607 MILHMPLA

-636 IFVTMFLYSLATDFL
+636 VFVTMFLYSLATDFL

-703 VFFAFI
+703 AFFAFI

-735 GNYNPSYKPGGSQPS
+735 GNYNPSYKQGGSQPS

-791 GGTKNAESGSSPT
+791 GGTKNASSGDSPT

-830 QNIPDASDNP
+830 QNVPEASDNP

-851 SGGSNPET
+851 SGGPNPET

-922 QSKNDSNNRDL
+922 QSKS
-933 EADQKTDNKQEQNA
+933 
-947 DNGQTHN
+947 
-954 LQADQ
+954 
-959 GQNHNINTDQSKN
+959 

-978 LEADQSQNQDL
+978 LEADQSQNQEL
-989 NTDQSNNEQN
+989 NADQSNNEQN

-1011 GETGTDNPNA
+1011 GEAGADNPNA
-1021 DPNST
+1021 DPNSA
-1026 KDLQADKT
+1026 KDLQADET
-1034 QDGVE
+1034 QGGVE
-1039 TGGSGGKDAVPNNV
+1039 TGEGSGKDATSNSVVSSSGNN
-1053 VPLFGGSQTNNKQ
+1053 QTNNKQ

-1156 NGRGVKAAVRHA
+1156 KGRGVKAAVRHA
-1168 GGTVASSKVGSKALT
+1168 GGVVASSKVGSKALT

-1191 NKAMQSRIPTVRAAA
+1191 NKAMQSRMPTVRAAA

-1211 KATGQNIKR
+1211 KATGQDIKR

-1235 KELKSVAS
+1235 KELKNVAS
-1243 QRQVNFRQGKKD
+1243 QRQANFRQGKKD

-1325 VKANAKNSVNDVKFD
+1325 VKANAKNSVSDVKFD

-1354 LGGQFASSSAAQFY
+1354 LGGQFASSGAAQFY

-1379 NSASDYNNQAV
+1379 NSASDYNNQAA

-1407 VNGGQNTSV
+1407 VNGGQSTSV
-1416 NS
+1416 K

>member
-1 MRIKHKSLFKY
+1 MRVKHKSLFKY

-35 VNHIAYADDD
+35 VSHIAYADDA

-187 AVGTLLTWLNPFQF
+187 ATGTLLTWLNPFQF

-212 HYANWFNQASQNGNP
+212 HYANWFNQASQSGNP

-301 TLDDFTKT
+301 TLGDFTKT

-399 GSQAGVGFSMLG
+399 GTQAGVGFSMLG
-411 RYIGGIRYTA
+411 RYMGGIRYTA

-467 TQNDPGDVKKNGE
+467 TQNDPEDVKKNGE
-480 VSFVHNGLPNSLTVS
+480 VSFVHNGLPDSLTVS
-495 QKGNSAADISNNT
+495 QKGNSAADISSNT

-583 AAIALIGWGYAI
+583 AAIGVIGWGYAI

-600 LLVHEFS
+600 LLVREFS

-703 VFFAFI
+703 AFFAFI

-851 SGGSNPET
+851 SGGSNPEI

-922 QSKNDSNNRDL
+922 QSKNDSNN
-933 EADQKTDNKQEQNA
+933 
-947 DNGQTHN
+947 H
-954 LQADQ
+954 
-959 GQNHNINTDQSKN
+959 
-972 DSNNRD
+972 D

-1039 TGGSGGKDAVPNNV
+1039 TGGSGGKHAVPNNV

-1094 NAQNRKDGDKHTGV
+1094 NAQNRKDGDNHTGV

-1122 EQSNKKDLKP
+1122 EQSNKKDLKS

-1156 NGRGVKAAVRHA
+1156 NGHGVKAAVRHA
-1168 GGTVASSKVGSKALT
+1168 GGAVASSKVGSKALT

-1243 QRQVNFRQGKKD
+1243 QRQANFRQGKKD

-1288 ANGADRNTVHNVA
+1288 ANCADRNTVHNVA

>member
-12 VLMLVLGITLS
+12 VLMLVLGVTLS
-23 LPTVSVVNSFLN
+23 LPAVTIANSLLHVNTVV
-35 VNHIAYADDD
+35 YAEKD
-45 KDQNKDDYSFY
+45 KDKDKSKEQSNDDQNGGNNNSNGSEGGNKDDYSFY

-78 EEGAGKSNVNMND
+78 EEGAGKSNVNMNN

-97 YADPQYDKKNWIGSV
+97 YADPQYDKNNWIGSV

-140 MYGRALAAMGLD
+140 MYGRALTAMGLD

-161 DIMRFLAGGLI
+161 DIMRFLAGGLL

-187 AVGTLLTWLNPFQF
+187 AVGMLLTYLNPFQF
-201 FVAAGNDAISG
+201 FIAPGNDAISG
-212 HYANWFNQASQNGNP
+212 HYANWFNQASQSGNP

-259 MVTVAMWLLL
+259 MVTLAMWLLL

-351 GGEVQDSSTGVRQL
+351 GGEVQDSSTGVRKL

-389 IWNSTNADQN
+389 IWNATNADQN
-399 GSQAGVGFSMLG
+399 GTQAGVGFSMLG
-411 RYIGGIRYTA
+411 RYMGGVRYTA

-428 KSKLDSSGGKNS
+428 KSNLSSSGGKDS
-440 QRAKKLRGIKYLTDP
+440 ERAKKLRGIKYLTDP

-495 QKGNSAADISNNT
+495 QKGNSVADISNNT

-513 NGDSADKNT
+513 NGNSADKNT

-600 LLVHEFS
+600 LLVNEFS
-607 MLLHMPLA
+607 MLLHMPVA
-615 MMGALSSASKMIT
+615 MTGILSSASKMIT

-636 IFVTMFLYSLATDFL
+636 IFVTMFLYSLATYFL

-663 NTNIFGTNNG
+663 NTNIFGTNGG

-703 VFFAFI
+703 AFFAFI

-772 GNKADGSNGAK
+772 GNKADGSSGTK
-783 GSDGKNGQ
+783 GSDGKGHDGKNGQ

-804 SSTNNVN
+804 SSANNVN
-811 NSSENYDDNKNNT
+811 NSSENYDNNNNNE
-824 VEGAEQ
+824 VEGAEH
-830 QNIPDASDNP
+830 QNIPEASDNP
-840 NGLSEVNGESG
+840 NGLSDFNGESG
-851 SGGSNPET
+851 SDGPSPET

-868 STENNKHEGGL
+868 STENNKHDGLTENNKHDGGL
-879 SNSAVNGNSHDEK
+879 SSSAINGNSHNAQ

-897 EQNADNGQTHNLQA
+897 EQNADNGQTRNLQA

-922 QSKNDSNNRDL
+922 QSKND
-933 EADQKTDNKQEQNA
+933 T
-947 DNGQTHN
+947 
-954 LQADQ
+954 
-959 GQNHNINTDQSKN
+959 
-972 DSNNRD
+972 NNRD

-1011 GETGTDNPNA
+1011 NETGNNDQAT
-1021 DPNST
+1021 DPNNA
-1026 KDLQADKT
+1026 KDLQADKS
-1034 QDGVE
+1034 QGGVK
-1039 TGGSGGKDAVPNNV
+1039 TGESGSKDAVPNNV
-1053 VPLFGGSQTNNKQ
+1053 VPLFGGSQNNTKQ

-1094 NAQNRKDGDKHTGV
+1094 TAQNRKDGDKHTGV
-1108 NNQHSQHNNKNVHG
+1108 NNQHSQSNNKNIHG
-1122 EQSNKKDLKP
+1122 EKSNKKDLKS

-1168 GGTVASSKVGSKALT
+1168 GGAIAASKAGSKVLT
-1183 SKGGSKAL
+1183 SKTGSKAL
-1191 NKAMQSRIPTVRAAA
+1191 NKAMQSRMPTVRAAA
-1206 ILAQN
+1206 IKAQS
-1211 KATGQNIKR
+1211 KATGQNIRR

-1235 KELKSVAS
+1235 KELKNVAS
-1243 QRQVNFRQGKKD
+1243 QRQANFRQGKKD

-1312 RQSAQSIKKDKLA
+1312 RQSAQSVKKDKLA
-1325 VKANAKNSVNDVKFD
+1325 VKANAKNSVSDVKFD

-1354 LGGQFASSSAAQFY
+1354 LGGQFASSGAAQFY

-1379 NSASDYNNQAV
+1379 NSASDYNNQAA
-1390 ERSQMA
+1390 ERSRMA

-1407 VNGGQNTSV
+1407 VNSGQDTSV
-1416 NS
+1416 K

>member
-1 MRIKHKSLFKY
+1 MRVKHKSLFKY
-12 VLMLVLGITLS
+12 VLMLVLGVTLS
-23 LPTVSVVNSFLN
+23 LPAVSVVNSFLN
-35 VNHIAYADDD
+35 VNHIVYADDA

-161 DIMRFLAGGLI
+161 DIMRFLAGGLL

-187 AVGTLLTWLNPFQF
+187 AVGMLLTYLNPFQF
-201 FVAAGNDAISG
+201 FIAPGNDAISG
-212 HYANWFNQASQNGNP
+212 HYANWFNQASQSGNP

-235 AQSIVGV
+235 AQSIVGI

-351 GGEVQDSSTGVRQL
+351 GGEVQDSSTGVRKL

-411 RYIGGIRYTA
+411 RYMGGIRYTA

-467 TQNDPGDVKKNGE
+467 TQNDPEDVKKNGE
-480 VSFVHNGLPNSLTVS
+480 VSFVHNGLPDSLTVS
-495 QKGNSAADISNNT
+495 QKGNSAADISSNT

-575 YINALVLF
+575 YINALILF
-583 AAIALIGWGYAI
+583 AAIGVIGWGYAI

-600 LLVHEFS
+600 LLVNEFS
-607 MLLHMPLA
+607 MLLHMPIA
-615 MMGALSSASKMIT
+615 MTGILSSASKMIT

-663 NTNIFGTNNG
+663 NTNIFGTNGG

-703 VFFAFI
+703 AFFAFI

-868 STENNKHEGGL
+868 SAENNKHEGGL
-879 SNSAVNGNSHDEK
+879 NSSAVNGNSHDE
-892 TDNKQ
+892 
-897 EQNADNGQTHNLQA
+897 
-911 DQGQNHNINTD
+911 
-922 QSKNDSNNRDL
+922 
-933 EADQKTDNKQEQNA
+933 KTDNKQEQNA

-1034 QDGVE
+1034 QGDVE
-1039 TGGSGGKDAVPNNV
+1039 TGESGGKDAVPNNV

-1108 NNQHSQHNNKNVHG
+1108 NNQHSQHNNKNVRG

-1144 LHGQK
+1144 LHSQK
-1149 AKGLQSG
+1149 TKGLQSG
-1156 NGRGVKAAVRHA
+1156 NGHGVKAAVRHA
-1168 GGTVASSKVGSKALT
+1168 GGAVASSKVGSKALT

-1243 QRQVNFRQGKKD
+1243 QRQANFRQGKKD

>member
-1 MRIKHKSLFKY
+1 MRVKHKFLFKY

-23 LPTVSVVNSFLN
+23 LPAVSVVNNFLH
-35 VNHIAYADDD
+35 VNTVVYAEKEKD
-45 KDQNKDDYSFY
+45 KSKEQSKDEQNEGNNNSNGNGSGNEGGNKDDYSFY

-97 YADPQYDKKNWIGSV
+97 YADPQYDKNNWIGSV

-140 MYGRALAAMGLD
+140 MYGRALTAMGLD

-161 DIMRFLAGGLI
+161 DIMRFLAGGLL

-187 AVGTLLTWLNPFQF
+187 AVGMLLTYLNPFQF
-201 FVAAGNDAISG
+201 FIAPGNDAISG
-212 HYANWFNQASQNGNP
+212 HYANWFNQASQSGNP

-235 AQSIVGV
+235 AQSIVGI

-259 MVTVAMWLLL
+259 MITIAMWLLL
-269 NNVNKGTGFKRGI
+269 NNVNKGTGLKRVI
-282 MRALIIVMGVPLL
+282 MRALVIVMGVPLL

-301 TLDDFTKT
+301 TLNDFTKT

-316 NVILASTFTDFQG
+316 NIILASTFTDFQG

-351 GGEVQDSSTGVRQL
+351 GGEVQDSSTSVRKL

-379 KGQVTDTDND
+379 KGEVTDTDND

-411 RYIGGIRYTA
+411 RYMGGVRYTA

-428 KSKLDSSGGKNS
+428 KSKLKSGDKDSE
-440 QRAKKLRGIKYLTDP
+440 RAKKLRGIKYLTDP

-600 LLVHEFS
+600 LLVNEFS
-607 MLLHMPLA
+607 MLLHMPIA
-615 MMGALSSASKMIT
+615 MTGILSSASKMIT

-663 NTNIFGTNNG
+663 NTNIFGTNGG

-703 VFFAFI
+703 AFFAFI
-709 ALKARGTFIKTM
+709 ALKARGAFIKTM

-750 TASDMGAAMTNPESG
+750 TASDMGAAMTSPESG

-791 GGTKNAESGSSPT
+791 GGTKNAKSGSSPT

-830 QNIPDASDNP
+830 QNVPETSDNP

-851 SGGSNPET
+851 SGGPNPET

-879 SNSAVNGNSHDEK
+879 SNSAINGNSHDEK

-897 EQNADNGQTHNLQA
+897 EQNADNGQTRNVTP
-911 DQGQNHNINTD
+911 DQSQNHNINTD
-922 QSKNDSNNRDL
+922 QSKNDSNN
-933 EADQKTDNKQEQNA
+933 
-947 DNGQTHN
+947 H
-954 LQADQ
+954 
-959 GQNHNINTDQSKN
+959 
-972 DSNNRD
+972 D

-989 NTDQSNNEQN
+989 TTDQSNNEQN

-1011 GETGTDNPNA
+1011 SETGA
-1021 DPNST
+1021 DPNNA
-1026 KDLQADKT
+1026 KDLQADKS
-1034 QDGVE
+1034 QGGVE
-1039 TGGSGGKDAVPNNV
+1039 TGKSDGENGVPNNV
-1053 VPLFGGSQTNNKQ
+1053 VPLFSGNQTNNKQ

-1094 NAQNRKDGDKHTGV
+1094 TAQNRKDGDKHTGV
-1108 NNQHSQHNNKNVHG
+1108 NNQHSQSNNKNVHG
-1122 EQSNKKDLKP
+1122 EKSNKKDLKS

-1149 AKGLQSG
+1149 SKGLQSG
-1156 NGRGVKAAVRHA
+1156 KGRGVKAAVRHA
-1168 GGTVASSKVGSKALT
+1168 GGVMASSKAGSKALT

-1191 NKAMQSRIPTVRAAA
+1191 NKAMQSRMPTVRAAA
-1206 ILAQN
+1206 IKAQS

-1235 KELKSVAS
+1235 KELKNVAS
-1243 QRQVNFRQGKKD
+1243 QRQANFRQGKKD

-1325 VKANAKNSVNDVKFD
+1325 VKANAKNSVSDVKFD

-1354 LGGQFASSSAAQFY
+1354 LGGQFASSGAAQFY

-1379 NSASDYNNQAV
+1379 NSASDYNNQAA

-1407 VNGGQNTSV
+1407 VNGSESTSV
-1416 NS
+1416 K

>member
-1 MRIKHKSLFKY
+1 MRVKHKSLFKY
-12 VLMLVLGITLS
+12 VLMIVLGVTLS
-23 LPTVSVVNSFLN
+23 LPAVSVVNSFLN
-35 VNHIAYADDD
+35 VNYIVYADDA

-235 AQSIVGV
+235 AQSIVGI

-351 GGEVQDSSTGVRQL
+351 GGEVQDSSTGVRKL

-411 RYIGGIRYTA
+411 RYMGGIRYTA

-467 TQNDPGDVKKNGE
+467 TQNDPEDVKKNGE

-495 QKGNSAADISNNT
+495 QKGNSAADISSNT

-583 AAIALIGWGYAI
+583 AAIGVIGWGYAI

-600 LLVHEFS
+600 LLVREFS

-735 GNYNPSYKPGGSQPS
+735 GNYNPSYRPGGSQPS

-879 SNSAVNGNSHDEK
+879 NSSAVNGNSHDEK

-922 QSKNDSNNRDL
+922 QSKNDSNNHDL

-1011 GETGTDNPNA
+1011 GEAGTDNPNA

-1034 QDGVE
+1034 QGGVE
-1039 TGGSGGKDAVPNNV
+1039 TGESDGKDAVPNNV

-1108 NNQHSQHNNKNVHG
+1108 NNQHSQHNNKNVRG

-1156 NGRGVKAAVRHA
+1156 NGHGVKAAVRHA
-1168 GGTVASSKVGSKALT
+1168 GGAVASSKVGSKALT

>member
-1 MRIKHKSLFKY
+1 MRVKHKSLFKY

-23 LPTVSVVNSFLN
+23 LPAVSVVNSFLN
-35 VNHIAYADDD
+35 VSHIVYADDD

-140 MYGRALAAMGLD
+140 MYGRALTAMGLD

-259 MVTVAMWLLL
+259 MVTLAMWLLL

-411 RYIGGIRYTA
+411 RYMGGIRYTA

-467 TQNDPGDVKKNGE
+467 TQNDPEDVKKNGE

-513 NGDSADKNT
+513 NGNSADKNT

-607 MLLHMPLA
+607 MILHMPLA
-615 MMGALSSASKMIT
+615 MMGALASASKMIT

-772 GNKADGSNGAK
+772 GNKANGSNGAK

-791 GGTKNAESGSSPT
+791 GGAKNAESGSSPT

-824 VEGAEQ
+824 VEGAEH
-830 QNIPDASDNP
+830 QNIPEASDKP
-840 NGLSEVNGESG
+840 DGLSDFNGESS
-851 SGGSNPET
+851 SGGPNPET

-933 EADQKTDNKQEQNA
+933 EADQ
-947 DNGQTHN
+947 
-954 LQADQ
+954 
-959 GQNHNINTDQSKN
+959 
-972 DSNNRD
+972 
-978 LEADQSQNQDL
+978 SQNQDL

-1011 GETGTDNPNA
+1011 GEAGTDNPNA

-1034 QDGVE
+1034 QGGAE
-1039 TGGSGGKDAVPNNV
+1039 TGGSGSKDAVPNNV

-1094 NAQNRKDGDKHTGV
+1094 NAQNRKDGDNHTGV

-1156 NGRGVKAAVRHA
+1156 KGHGVKAAVRHA
-1168 GGTVASSKVGSKALT
+1168 GGAVASSKVGSKALT

-1243 QRQVNFRQGKKD
+1243 QRQANFRQGKKD

-1396 QRTHTLEKNSR
+1396 QRTHALEKNSR
-1407 VNGGQNTSV
+1407 VNGD
-1416 NS
+1416 

>member
-1 MRIKHKSLFKY
+1 MRVKHKSIFKY
-12 VLMLVLGITLS
+12 VLMLVLGVTLS
-23 LPTVSVVNSFLN
+23 LPAVTVVNNFLH
-35 VNHIAYADDD
+35 VNTIVYAEKEKDKSKEQSNDDQNGGNNNSNGSGND
-45 KDQNKDDYSFY
+45 GGNKDDYSFY

-97 YADPQYDKKNWIGSV
+97 YADPQYDKNNWIGSV

-140 MYGRALAAMGLD
+140 MYGRALTAIGLD

-161 DIMRFLAGGLI
+161 DIMRFLAGGLL

-187 AVGTLLTWLNPFQF
+187 AVGMLLTYLNPFQF
-201 FVAAGNDAISG
+201 FIAPGNAAISG
-212 HYANWFNQASQNGNP
+212 HYANWFNQASQSGNP

-235 AQSIVGV
+235 AQSIVGI

-259 MVTVAMWLLL
+259 MITIAMWLLL
-269 NNVNKGTGFKRGI
+269 NNVNKGTGLKRVI
-282 MRALIIVMGVPLL
+282 MRALVIVMGVPLL

-301 TLDDFTKT
+301 TLGDFTKT
-309 ASQDPAA
+309 ASQDPAV

-351 GGEVQDSSTGVRQL
+351 GGEVQDSSTNVRKL

-389 IWNSTNADQN
+389 IWNKTNADQN

-411 RYIGGIRYTA
+411 RYMGGVRYTA

-428 KSKLDSSGGKNS
+428 KSNLDSSGGKDS

-600 LLVHEFS
+600 LLVNEFS
-607 MLLHMPLA
+607 MLLHMPIA
-615 MMGALSSASKMIT
+615 MTGILSSASKMIT

-663 NTNIFGTNNG
+663 NTNIFGTNGGN
-673 SMILTPIIG
+673 MILTPIIG

-703 VFFAFI
+703 AFFAFI

-735 GNYNPSYKPGGSQPS
+735 GNYNPSYRPGGSQPS
-750 TASDMGAAMTNPESG
+750 TASDMGAAMTSPESG

-772 GNKADGSNGAK
+772 GNKADGSSGAK
-783 GSDGKNGQ
+783 GGDGKGRDGKNGQ
-791 GGTKNAESGSSPT
+791 GGTKNASSGDSPT

-830 QNIPDASDNP
+830 QNVPEASDKP
-840 NGLSEVNGESG
+840 DGLSEVNGESG
-851 SGGSNPET
+851 SGGPNPET

-911 DQGQNHNINTD
+911 DQGQNHNI
-922 QSKNDSNNRDL
+922 S
-933 EADQKTDNKQEQNA
+933 
-947 DNGQTHN
+947 
-954 LQADQ
+954 
-959 GQNHNINTDQSKN
+959 TDQSKN

-989 NTDQSNNEQN
+989 TTDQSNNEQN

-1011 GETGTDNPNA
+1011 GETDTDNPTT
-1021 DPNST
+1021 DPNRA
-1026 KDLQADKT
+1026 KDLQADQT
-1034 QDGVE
+1034 QGGVE
-1039 TGGSGGKDAVPNNV
+1039 TGESSGKDAVPNNV
-1053 VPLFGGSQTNNKQ
+1053 VPLFNGNQTNNKQ

-1094 NAQNRKDGDKHTGV
+1094 TAQNRKDGDKHTGV
-1108 NNQHSQHNNKNVHG
+1108 NNQHSQSNNKNVHG
-1122 EQSNKKDLKP
+1122 EKSNKKDLKS

-1156 NGRGVKAAVRHA
+1156 KGHGVKAAVRHA
-1168 GGTVASSKVGSKALT
+1168 GGAVASSKAGNKALT
-1183 SKGGSKAL
+1183 SRSGAKTL
-1191 NKAMQSRIPTVRAAA
+1191 NKAMQSRMPTMRAAA

-1235 KELKSVAS
+1235 KELKSVAN
-1243 QRQVNFRQGKKD
+1243 QRQANFRQGKKD

-1325 VKANAKNSVNDVKFD
+1325 VKAHAKNSVSDVKFD

-1354 LGGQFASSSAAQFY
+1354 LGGQFASSGAAQFY

-1379 NSASDYNNQAV
+1379 NSASDYHNQAA

-1407 VNGGQNTSV
+1407 VNGSENTSLK
-1416 NS
+1416 